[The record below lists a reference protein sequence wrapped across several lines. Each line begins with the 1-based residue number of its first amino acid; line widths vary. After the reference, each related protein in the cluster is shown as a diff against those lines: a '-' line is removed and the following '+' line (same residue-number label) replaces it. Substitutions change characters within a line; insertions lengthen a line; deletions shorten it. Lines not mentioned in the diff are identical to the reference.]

1 MKKGASKYLIE
12 HHLEES
18 MPGDDYESLS
28 ICTPHGEYDAYQIDI
43 DYSNVSFKDI
53 DMIGHLDDK
62 NGVRKLP
69 DKIHE
74 RTKSKQERNE

>member
-1 MKKGASKYLIE
+1 VHQSME

-28 ICTPHGEYDAYQIDI
+28 ICPPHRKHDAYQIDI
-43 DYSNVSFKDI
+43 DHSNITLKDI
-53 DMIGHLDDK
+53 NMIGHLDDN
-62 NGVRKLP
+62 NGVRKPP

-74 RTKSKQERNE
+74 RTKSKQ